1 MLTTKMAATLN
12 HAINQVLTMTNYNLE
27 GSAWQIDGD
36 PDAWYVIFNT
46 PPEEATPATMQVMH
60 VEVLFHD
67 GGVVASLLKNE
78 NISDRRASRMMD
90 LLMDAINISDDDD
103 DEELTDIDEDPMTP
117 EVNS

>member
-1 MLTTKMAATLN
+1 
-12 HAINQVLTMTNYNLE
+12 
-27 GSAWQIDGD
+27 
-36 PDAWYVIFNT
+36 
-46 PPEEATPATMQVMH
+46 MQVMH

-90 LLMDAINISDDDD
+90 LLMDAINISDE

>member
-46 PPEEATPATMQVMH
+46 PPEEATPATMLVMH
-60 VEVLFHD
+60 VEILFHD
-67 GGVVASLLKNE
+67 GGVVASLLTNE

-103 DEELTDIDEDPMTP
+103 DEDEDPMTP